1 MRIRRAIAVALSLA
15 ILLIG
20 VGATA
25 LSASAGGGPVVLI
38 APRMTGDQEVP
49 GPGDSDG
56 RGRARIALYTDL
68 DIVCWRIQAANIELP
83 GTAAHIHEGAA
94 GVSGGIVVTLA
105 APDPSGTS
113 QGCGAADGATM
124 DAIIADPAGYYVNVH
139 NIPYPAG
146 AIRGQL
152 GG

>member
-1 MRIRRAIAVALSLA
+1 MRIRRAIAVGVSLA
-15 ILLIG
+15 TVLVG
-20 VGATA
+20 VGVTP
-25 LSASAGGGPVVLI
+25 LSASASGGPVVLT

-49 GPGDSDG
+49 GPGDPDG
-56 RGRARIALYTDL
+56 RGRARITLYTDL
-68 DIVCWRIQAANIELP
+68 DIVCWKIQATRIELP

-105 APDPSGTS
+105 APDTSGTS
-113 QGCGAADGATM
+113 QGCTAADGATM

-152 GG
+152 TG

>member
-1 MRIRRAIAVALSLA
+1 MSIRRTIAVAVALA
-15 ILLIG
+15 TLLVG
-20 VGATA
+20 VTA
-25 LSASAGGGPVVLI
+25 VSASAGEGPVVLT

-49 GPGDSDG
+49 GPGDPDG
-56 RGRARIALYTDL
+56 RGRARITLYTDL
-68 DIVCWRIQAANIELP
+68 DIVCWRIQAAHIELP
-83 GTAAHIHEGAA
+83 ATAAHIHEGAA

-113 QGCGAADGATM
+113 QGCTAADGATM